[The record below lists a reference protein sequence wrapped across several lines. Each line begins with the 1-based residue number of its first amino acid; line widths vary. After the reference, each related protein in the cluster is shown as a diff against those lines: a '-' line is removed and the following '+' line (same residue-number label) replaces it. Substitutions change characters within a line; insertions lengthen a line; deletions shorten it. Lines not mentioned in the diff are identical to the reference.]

1 MTTLSL
7 NGLSVDQQLA
17 QFVEQQLLPG
27 TGINTDTFWQGFAD
41 IVNELT
47 PINRA
52 LCLWLE

>member
-1 MTTLSL
+1 MTTTLSL

-27 TGINTDTFWQGFAD
+27 TDISPAAFWQGFAD

-47 PINRA
+47 RK
-52 LCLWLE
+52 E

>member
-27 TGINTDTFWQGFAD
+27 TGLAQ
-41 IVNELT
+41 T
-47 PINRA
+47 PFGKVLLISSMN
-52 LCLWLE
+52 